1 MAMFLFKFGS
11 AQRPPVGL
19 HMASTELVLG
29 SMLSGAR

>member
-11 AQRPPVGL
+11 AQRPLVGV